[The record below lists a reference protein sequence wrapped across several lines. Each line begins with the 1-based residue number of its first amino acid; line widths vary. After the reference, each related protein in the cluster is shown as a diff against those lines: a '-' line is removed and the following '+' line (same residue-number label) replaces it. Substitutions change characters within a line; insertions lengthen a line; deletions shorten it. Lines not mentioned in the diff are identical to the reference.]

1 MLFQKSCRL
10 FAAFGFGS
18 RTLSP
23 VPQRVVNV
31 GLPPPHS
38 HAIAMSRPSLPS
50 SSTVPVNSTTETFQ
64 YAADRKAMF
73 RRSSC
78 FLFLFF
84 SFLPSSVAPFPRRL
98 VVLSCTSA
106 SLRARSQVCRQA

>member
-50 SSTVPVNSTTETFQ
+50 SATAPTTSTTESSQ
-64 YAADRKAMF
+64 HARKATF
-73 RRSSC
+73 RRSSWKTAAP
-78 FLFLFF
+78 
-84 SFLPSSVAPFPRRL
+84 LPVHGFRIAGKSERREPRTPRIRGQL
-98 VVLSCTSA
+98 G
-106 SLRARSQVCRQA
+106 